1 MMLRIGSSESGGT
14 FHSQALAIAGL
25 FNRTNRGEDQCVVEP
40 TLASIDN
47 ANRLDRG
54 EIEFGFMASNWI
66 GRAKEGTAP
75 FTKKIALSM
84 VSPANAGPIFFV
96 TLANSPIKFVRDFR
110 GKRIALGARGGGM
123 AQHAEAIFKVVG
135 ISSDSFT
142 PVYLSFAEGAEA
154 LITGDVDAQLQC
166 PIPNRVMTDLSER
179 ADVRVVPYGP
189 GQLEEILSE
198 VPLYRKVTI
207 ATRAFRGVVEEVPQV
222 AVVNVIVTH
231 DRVREEAVR
240 DLAKTIAEN
249 LDTLPK
255 LNPLFNGLEDFFKAL
270 RTKGPGAFEFGSVPL
285 HPGALRSFRESGWL
299 E

>member
-1 MMLRIGSSESGGT
+1 
-14 FHSQALAIAGL
+14 
-25 FNRTNRGEDQCVVEP
+25 
-40 TLASIDN
+40 
-47 ANRLDRG
+47 
-54 EIEFGFMASNWI
+54 
-66 GRAKEGTAP
+66 
-75 FTKKIALSM
+75 
-84 VSPANAGPIFFV
+84 
-96 TLANSPIKFVRDFR
+96 
-110 GKRIALGARGGGM
+110 M

-154 LITGDVDAQLQC
+154 LITGDVDAQFQC

-198 VPLYRKVTI
+198 APLYRKVTI
-207 ATRAFRGVVEEVPQV
+207 ATRAFRGVVEDVPQV

-231 DRVREEAVR
+231 DRMREEAVR

-255 LNPLFNGLEDFFKAL
+255 LNPLFNGLEDFFQAL
-270 RTKGPGAFEFGSVPL
+270 RTKGPGAFEFGGVPL